1 MKWCRQWLIPAF
13 VMFAVIACP
22 AYGYAQGAGTS
33 SITGTVTDNSGGVIP
48 GANVVVTDAS
58 GGKYETVSNSQGAF
72 SIPSITPGTYKVT
85 VTLQGFKTF
94 VAENVRVIAGNPS
107 PVTAKLEIGQLTDTV
122 TVRSAAELVNT
133 QNATVSSTL
142 NADQLN
148 RMPTTSRNALNAV
161 TFLPGVNVATT
172 NRGANV
178 NGLPQSM
185 LNITLDGV
193 SNQDNF
199 LKSTD
204 GFFASVYPR
213 QDAVES
219 VTVTSAV
226 AGANLG
232 GAGAVTIAFTTRS
245 GTNKY
250 TGSAYEFYR
259 RPSLNSNNWL
269 NERSGLPKND
279 TKLDQ
284 YGARAGGP
292 IKIPGLYDGSGKAFF
307 FFHYEELRFPNNFT
321 KTRTTLRPETLDGT
335 FFYDT
340 TSGGVTTRRSVNLMT
355 LAAAS
360 GNPQITGAF
369 DPDVVKMLNLI
380 RTASQS
386 TGKFTDRDAMTQF
399 YTYQSPAT
407 LLERQPTGR
416 VDVNITNAHRFSAT
430 ASSLW
435 AKRDPDYL
443 NNAEARFPG
452 APNYRVFA
460 STRPLY
466 SFALRST
473 LNANM
478 VNSLNAG
485 LTAIG
490 GAGSR
495 FGQPSD
501 PSQGASS
508 FADVGGFQLSN
519 PFGTTWWTTAGPS
532 WRAAPTWNIDNSL
545 SWQKNNHSFTFGGG
559 FLNSGAW
566 ENGQT
571 VVPTASLGVTTATC
585 PFPGGSASCDPA
597 ANFFTGGTGGNILSA
612 SNTNLSDARAFY
624 GMLNG
629 RITSSNG
636 NASLDPNTNQYA
648 YLGPRRREGYITVT
662 SAYAQDSWRMSPTVT
677 LSAGARWDYQSPFVS
692 VNDTMSTVTFASVCG
707 LSGPGANTTAFNKC
721 NFNSRAQANTN
732 APEFIQFNKNT
743 KGYDSDW
750 NNVAPNVSLA
760 WRPNVQSGFLRK
772 ILGDPE
778 QATLRGGYSVAYER
792 QGISTF
798 TGVYGNNPGSQIS
811 VNRNTGNQNLADVTD
826 PLAWPVLYSQKDRLS
841 APPFANSAQYPLAVL
856 ANRND
861 DIFAFAPDTKI
872 ASARSW
878 TIGFQRSI
886 SRDMAAEVRYVGTRG
901 VDQWSTL
908 NYNARDIQANGF
920 ITEFTNAVRNLKLNN
935 EFLAANGALPDG
947 STVSNFKYYT
957 GIGGSSPLPVYMAY
971 LTGQPASLAG
981 VQSAYTGT
989 NWTSNTFTGDLAFT
1003 NPNIGNA
1010 ASDLDSDTG
1019 RRANA
1024 ALAGMPANFFVL
1036 NPAVGTVNVTDS
1048 GAFSDYNA
1056 LQVELRRRLSHGLS
1070 AQASYQYALEGGSA
1084 FDGFAFGRRMDPND
1098 NIRHVIKA
1106 QWDWTLPVG
1115 RGQRFGTNW
1124 NPWMDGALGGWSFN
1138 GVGRFQTR
1146 MFDFGNVR
1154 LVGMS
1159 AKDVQSMFKLRRVTD
1174 PAVNSGQETV
1184 YSMPQDVI
1192 DNTRKA
1198 FSVSSTDITGY
1209 AGGGV
1214 PSGRY
1219 FAPANSLDCIEIV
1232 RGDCGTRNLLIR
1244 GPWFVR
1250 VDVGLNKR
1258 FQLKGRTSAEVAI
1271 QVLNLLDNI
1280 NFTPSANP
1288 GNNAS
1293 IFQTTTIYQDQNN
1306 TYDPGG
1312 RLGQLMFRINW

>member
-1 MKWCRQWLIPAF
+1 
-13 VMFAVIACP
+13 MFAVVVSP
-22 AYGYAQGAGTS
+22 AYAYAQGGGSS

-48 GANVVVTDAS
+48 GATVVVTDAS
-58 GGKYETVSNSQGAF
+58 GGRYETVSNSQGAF
-72 SIPSITPGTYKVT
+72 SIPSLTPGTYKVT
-85 VTLQGFKTF
+85 VTLTGFKTF
-94 VAENVRVIAGNPS
+94 VAENVRVIATS
-107 PVTAKLEIGQLTDTV
+107 PATVAAKLEIGQLTETV
-122 TVRSAAELVNT
+122 TVRSATELVNT

-199 LKSTD
+199 LKTSD

-226 AGANLG
+226 SGANLG
-232 GAGAVTIAFTTRS
+232 GSGAVTIAFTTRS
-245 GTNKY
+245 GTNRY

-259 RPSLNSNNWL
+259 RPNLNTNNWI
-269 NERSGLPKND
+269 NERSGLPKNE

-284 YGARAGGP
+284 YGSRAGGP

-335 FFYDT
+335 FFYDV
-340 TSGGVTTRRSVNLMT
+340 TSGGVTTRQSVNLMQ
-355 LAAAS
+355 LAAN
-360 GNPQITGAF
+360 GGQISTF
-369 DPDVVKMLNLI
+369 DPDVIKMLNLI
-380 RTASQS
+380 KTSSQTS
-386 TGKFTDRDAMTQF
+386 GVFTDRSANTQF

-416 VDVNITNAHRFSAT
+416 VDVNITSAHRFSAT

-443 NNAEARFPG
+443 NNAEARFLG

-466 SFALRST
+466 SWALRST
-473 LNANM
+473 LSANM
-478 VNSLNAG
+478 VNSLNGG

-508 FADVGGFQLSN
+508 FADIGGFSLSN

-559 FLNSGAW
+559 FLHSGAW
-566 ENGQT
+566 ENAQT
-571 VVPTASLGVTTATC
+571 VVPGATLGLSTATC
-585 PFPGGSASCDPA
+585 GSTSCDPA
-597 ANFFTGGTGGNILSA
+597 ANFFTGGSGGNIPNA

-624 GMLNG
+624 GMMTG
-629 RITSSNG
+629 RLTQISG
-636 NASLDPNTNQYA
+636 QLALDPNTNQYV
-648 YLGPRRREGYITVT
+648 YLGPRRREGYLNVT
-662 SAYAQDSWRMSPTVT
+662 SAYAQDSWRMTPTMT

-692 VNDTMSTVTFASVCG
+692 ENDTMSAVTFESICG
-707 LSGPGANTTAFNKC
+707 LSGLGSNTNAFNKC
-721 NFNSRAQANTN
+721 NFNSRAQANLT
-732 APEFIQFNKNT
+732 APEFIQLNKNT

-760 WRPNVQSGFLRK
+760 WRPNVQSGFMRT

-778 QATLRGGYSVAYER
+778 QATLRGGYSVSYER
-792 QGISTF
+792 QGLSTF
-798 TGVYGNNPGSQIS
+798 TGTYGGNPGSTQGL
-811 VNRNTGNQNLADVTD
+811 NRTAGQNNLVPPGETW
-826 PLAWPVLYSQKDRLS
+826 PLLYSQKSLLG
-841 APPFANSAQYPLAVL
+841 APTFDPDIHYPIAIQ
-856 ANRND
+856 ANRGSDLN
-861 DIFAFAPDTKI
+861 AFAPDIVI

-878 TIGFQRSI
+878 TVGFQRSI

-901 VDQWSTL
+901 VNQWSEL
-908 NYNARDIQANGF
+908 NYNAIDLQSNGF
-920 ITEFTNAVRNLKLNN
+920 YN
-935 EFLAANGALPDG
+935 EFKAAVANLRANNLA
-947 STVSNFKYYT
+947 
-957 GIGGSSPLPVYMAY
+957 GGSRANSFAYFGAGTGTSPLPIYLAY
-971 LTGQPASLAG
+971 LTGQPASQAG
-981 VQSAYTGT
+981 ITSAYSGT
-989 NWTSNTFTGDLAFT
+989 NWTSSTFTGDMAFT
-1003 NPNIGNA
+1003 NPNLSGSA
-1010 ASDLDSDTG
+1010 GDLDNDSG

-1024 ALAGMPANFFVL
+1024 LAAGLPANFFVL
-1036 NPAVGTVNVTDS
+1036 NPAVDDANVTDS

-1056 LQVELRRRLSHGLS
+1056 LQVELRRRLSRGL
-1070 AQASYQYALEGGSA
+1070 QVQGSYQYAIEGGSA
-1084 FDGFAFGRRMDPND
+1084 FDGFAYGRRMDPSANV
-1098 NIRHVIKA
+1098 RHAIKMN
-1106 QWDWTLPVG
+1106 WDWTLPVG

-1124 NPWMDGALGGWSFN
+1124 NPWMDGILGGWSFN

-1154 LVGMS
+1154 LIGMN
-1159 AKDVQSMFKLRRVTD
+1159 AKDVQSMFKLRRVKD
-1174 PAVNSGQETV
+1174 PAINNGLETV
-1184 YSMPQDVI
+1184 FTMPQDVI
-1192 DNTRKA
+1192 DNTRRA
-1198 FSVSSTDITGY
+1198 FDTSATSLTGY
-1209 AGGGV
+1209 GSLGA
-1214 PSGRY
+1214 PTGRY
-1219 FAPANSLDCIEIV
+1219 FAPANSIDCIEL
-1232 RGDCGTRNLLIR
+1232 RQGDCGLRSLLIR

-1250 VDVGLNKR
+1250 LDVGLNKR
-1258 FQLKGRTSAEVAI
+1258 FQLKGRTSAEIAL

-1280 NFTPSANP
+1280 NFTAAANP
-1288 GNNAS
+1288 GSGQS
-1293 IFQTTTIYQDQNN
+1293 IFQTTTIYMDQNN